1 MGLFTKDIHTLADL
15 FAHQLKDVYYAEHRI
30 TKALPKMIAK
40 ATSPSLQQ
48 GFKTHLD
55 ETENQIKRLDD
66 VFAMLGMK
74 AESVTCPAIDGIIKE
89 AEEVAGDI
97 DDKDVLDA
105 GLVAAAQAVEHY
117 ENRPLRNPD
126 RLGETIG
133 TRRSG
138 GPVREDPRRG
148 KGDRQDLDGTGQHV
162 GQSKGRMRHPQA

>member
-48 GFKTHLD
+48 GFRTHLD
-55 ETENQIKRLDD
+55 ETEHQIKRLDD

-117 ENRPLRNPD
+117 EIARYGTLIAWAKQLGHAEAAALFEKTLEEEKATDKILTGLASTSVNR
-126 RLGETIG
+126 
-133 TRRSG
+133 
-138 GPVREDPRRG
+138 
-148 KGDRQDLDGTGQHV
+148 K
-162 GQSKGRMRHPQA
+162 AA